1 MVVAFV
7 VTMVWGLRAGA
18 PVRRTVEPYGQA
30 APACGAG
37 ILTIAVLGSALNDSG
52 IAVFAATGAVA
63 VPLLL
68 ALTSRTLAS
77 TGSKAH

>member
-1 MVVAFV
+1 MVAFV
-7 VTMVWGLRAGA
+7 VTLVWGLRPGA
-18 PVRRTVEPYGQA
+18 PVRRTVEPYGPA
-30 APACGAG
+30 ALACGAG

-52 IAVFAATGAVA
+52 IAVFCAAGAVA

-77 TGSKAH
+77 TGGQAH